1 MFKHEFPLLTF
12 LQKGDVE
19 ELKKTVALSGT
30 VGLISTAIIAILNE
44 SAIALSK
51 GEPILLEFI
60 IFVPLII
67 FFMIITNKAT
77 VRAVN
82 YSQLLIH
89 QFRIRVISEVF
100 NSNLPT
106 IDSVGKV
113 NILQILGR
121 DAQTVS
127 LSLQVIVQFINSSTS
142 IIFISLYIAY
152 ISFNSFLILFFSC
165 LAIIYFSLKHITKM
179 DAEVYKSWKKEAHTF
194 ELLND
199 FVYGFKEIKMNSSRG
214 FDISQELVNQSRRSS
229 SSMAKTYIFLLKF
242 FNYYTTFAYLI
253 LAVIVFVIPVMSTG
267 LNESTTAIV
276 TASLVMI
283 GSLSTVINNV
293 PTLLNANAAAKSLLS
308 LEDSLNVSTKDHQNN
323 PYEAP
328 LGSFQ
333 NLLLKDVTYEYKK
346 IDATHNY
353 FFGQFTYEFLRG
365 KTYFIKGS
373 NGSGKTTLMKLIAGL
388 HEPTSGSVFLNGN
401 LVIQPA
407 SNGYRDLFSTIF
419 TDFYLFKKLYG
430 LYESTQ
436 DEIDKLIKTL
446 EMQDHFSL
454 KDGIFSDLNLSTG
467 QKKRVALI
475 VALLEKRPIL
485 LLDEWAADQ
494 DPEFRHFFYTE
505 LLPEFIKQ
513 GKTIIAISHD
523 DKYFYLA
530 DVLIFLDKGKIGKQ
544 SNV

>member
-30 VGLISTAIIAILNE
+30 VGLIASAIIAILNE
-44 SAIALSK
+44 SAIALAK

-77 VRAVN
+77 VRSVN

-142 IIFISLYIAY
+142 IIFISFYIAY

-165 LAIIYFSLKHITKM
+165 LVVIYFSVKHVTKM
-179 DAEVYKSWKKEAHTF
+179 DSEVYKSWKKESHTF

-229 SSMAKTYIFLLKF
+229 SSMAKTYISLLSF
-242 FNYYTTFAYLI
+242 FNYYTIFAYLI
-253 LAVIVFVIPVMSTG
+253 LAVIVFVIPVMSSG

-276 TASLVMI
+276 TAALVMI
-283 GSLSTVINNV
+283 GSVSTVINNV
-293 PTLLNANAAAKSLLS
+293 PTLLNANAAAKSLLA
-308 LEDSLNVSTKDHQNN
+308 LEDSLNVSAKDPQNN
-323 PYEAP
+323 LNEP
-328 LGSFQ
+328 LGPFQ
-333 NLLLKDVTYEYKK
+333 SLLLKDVTYEYKK
-346 IDATHNY
+346 IDPIHNY

-388 HEPTSGSVFLNGN
+388 HEPTSGNVSLNGN
-401 LVIQPA
+401 HVIQPT
-407 SNGYRDLFSTIF
+407 SNGYRDLFSTVF

-430 LYESTQ
+430 LYESSQ
-436 DEIDKLIKTL
+436 DEIDQLINTL

-505 LLPEFIKQ
+505 LLPEFKKQ
-513 GKTIIAISHD
+513 GKTVIAISHD

-530 DVLIFLDKGKIGKQ
+530 DELIFLDKGKIGKQ